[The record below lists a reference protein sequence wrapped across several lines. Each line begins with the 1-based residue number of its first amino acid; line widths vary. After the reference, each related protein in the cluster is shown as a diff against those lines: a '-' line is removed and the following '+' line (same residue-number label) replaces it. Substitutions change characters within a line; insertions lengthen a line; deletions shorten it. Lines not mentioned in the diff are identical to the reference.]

1 MTSAALP
8 AAAAGAADTAVA
20 ADAARPLPCRNID
33 PASQRQLSFERLARF
48 IGQDVLAYSPYYRRV
63 FAEAGLAAGDIRGIA
78 DLARIPFT
86 TKDDFRDHGPQFVL
100 QPRWPGRPG
109 AADAEPDTEPISQAY
124 LDRYVAK
131 VKSRIVDDV
140 EPPQSDEQL
149 LYREFLL
156 DWQPVLETRTGGT
169 TGKSAHA
176 AYTYSDLVGPFA
188 RAARFH
194 HNIPSWTPTQRF
206 MSLLPAGEHLGF
218 YGNMLVPLLN
228 GQPIRPMFGGR
239 VTSTEN
245 QVIAAAAGRVQ
256 VIQATSSYLASW
268 LDTAC
273 AMKREGKI
281 DGLPSLQLLTAGGE
295 ALTDGYAQSIRK
307 CLEELGAGAA
317 RLIHAMSSTELK
329 SGAFRECDHGTG
341 LHVDPQHYFI
351 ELLDP
356 ETRMPVAEGQPGV
369 LVWSHID
376 WHGSVIL
383 RYWSGDLVEGG
394 VRREACP
401 VCGLVVPRLM
411 TPLRRLE
418 TDFLKI
424 RGTRVDLTDLRSV
437 LEELFGRDGFQLEV
451 RSNAGG
457 IGRHRIVVYGRTG
470 RVDNADVIRD
480 AVRGAVELG
489 VDEVIF
495 CEADAMHERLYG
507 AGGWKPRWM
516 IHE

>member
-1 MTSAALP
+1 MTNEELP
-8 AAAAGAADTAVA
+8 HLPETQ
-20 ADAARPLPCRNID
+20 RPLPCRHIEPD
-33 PASQRQLSFERLARF
+33 AQRQLSFERLRRF
-48 IGQDVLAYSPYYRRV
+48 LVRDVLAYSPYYRRV
-63 FAEAGLAAGDIRGIA
+63 FAQAGLDGSQIRTIA
-78 DLARIPFT
+78 DLSRIPFT

-100 QPRWPGRPG
+100 QPRWPGHS
-109 AADAEPDTEPISQAY
+109 AESDAETISEAY
-124 LDRYVAK
+124 VDAYARK
-131 VKSRIVDDV
+131 VNSRVQDDV
-140 EPPQSDEQL
+140 EPPQTTEQL
-149 LYREFLL
+149 MYREFLL
-156 DWQPVLETRTGGT
+156 DWQPMLETRTGGS
-169 TGKSAHA
+169 TGRSAHA
-176 AYTYSDLVGPFA
+176 AYTHSDLMGPFA

-218 YGNMLVPLLN
+218 FGNMLVPLLN

-245 QVIAAAAGRVQ
+245 QVLAAAASRIQ
-256 VIQATSSYLASW
+256 VIQATSSYLATW

-273 AMKREGKI
+273 AMMRAGQIE
-281 DGLPSLQLLTAGGE
+281 GLPSLELLTAGGE
-295 ALTDGYAQSIRK
+295 ALTDGYARSIRK
-307 CLEELGAGAA
+307 SLAELGAGNA

-329 SGAFRECDHGTG
+329 SGAFRECDPGTG

-356 ETRMPVAEGQPGV
+356 QTHAPVPEGQPGV

-394 VRREACP
+394 VRRGPCP
-401 VCGLVVPRLM
+401 VCGLTVPRLM
-411 TPLRRLE
+411 TPMRRLE

-437 LEELFGRDGFQLEV
+437 LEDLFGRDGFQLEV
-451 RSNAGG
+451 RSDAGG
-457 IGRHRIVVYGRTG
+457 IGRHRIVVYGRDG
-470 RVDNADVIRD
+470 KVESAERVRD

-489 VDEVIF
+489 VDEVVF
-495 CEADAMHERLYG
+495 CDDDTMRERLYG

-516 IHE
+516 IHEGAPAGAAER

>member
-1 MTSAALP
+1 MSGGTSAPDA
-8 AAAAGAADTAVA
+8 
-20 ADAARPLPCRNID
+20 AARPLPCRHID
-33 PASQRQLSFERLARF
+33 PDTQRQLSFERLQRF
-48 IGQDVLAYSPYYRRV
+48 LERDVLAYSPYYRRV
-63 FAEAGLAAGDIRGIA
+63 FADAGLDAASIRTIA
-78 DLARIPFT
+78 DLARVPFT

-100 QPRWPGRPG
+100 QPRWPGRS
-109 AADAEPDTEPISQAY
+109 AEHDTEVIGQAY
-124 LDRYVAK
+124 LDRYEAK
-131 VKSRIVDDV
+131 VKSRVEDDV
-140 EPPQSDEQL
+140 EPPQSAGDL

-169 TGKSAHA
+169 TGRSAHA
-176 AYTYSDLVGPFA
+176 AYTYSDLLGPFA

-245 QVIAAAAGRVQ
+245 QVLAAAAGKVQ

-273 AMKREGKI
+273 AMMRAGKI
-281 DGLPSLQLLTAGGE
+281 AGLPSVQLATAGGE
-295 ALTDGYAQSIRK
+295 PLTDGYAQSIRRS
-307 CLEELGAGAA
+307 LAELGAAEA

-329 SGAFRECDHGTG
+329 SGAFRECDPGTG

-356 ETRMPVAEGQPGV
+356 ETREPVPEGRPGV

-394 VRREACP
+394 VRRGPCP

-424 RGTRVDLTDLRSV
+424 RGARVDLTDLRSV
-437 LEELFGRDGFQLEV
+437 LEDLFGRDGFQLEV
-451 RSNAGG
+451 LSDAGG
-457 IGRHRIVVYGRTG
+457 IGRHRIVVYGRHG
-470 RVDNADVIRD
+470 KVDGPDVVRE

-489 VDEVIF
+489 VD
-495 CEADAMHERLYG
+495 
-507 AGGWKPRWM
+507 
-516 IHE
+516 

>member
-1 MTSAALP
+1 MRDPESVTAKPAPMTHEASPP
-8 AAAAGAADTAVA
+8 AAEPT
-20 ADAARPLPCRNID
+20 ARPLPCRGID
-33 PASQRQLSFERLARF
+33 PEAQRQLSFERLRRF
-48 IGQDVLAYSPYYRRV
+48 LECDVLAYSPYYRRV
-63 FAEAGLAAGDIRGIA
+63 FAEAGLDAASIRSIA

-86 TKDDFRDHGPQFVL
+86 TKDEFREHGPDFVL
-100 QPRWPGRPG
+100 QPRWHGQ
-109 AADAEPDTEPISQAY
+109 PDETGTEPISQAC
-124 LDRYVAK
+124 LDRYAAN
-131 VKSRIVDDV
+131 VKRRVVDDV
-140 EPPQSDEQL
+140 EPPQSDDEL
-149 LYREFLL
+149 MYREFLL

-169 TGKSAHA
+169 TGRSARA

-245 QVIAAAAGRVQ
+245 QVLAAAASRVQ

-273 AMKREGKI
+273 AMMRAGQIE
-281 DGLPSLQLLTAGGE
+281 GLPSLQLVTAGGE
-295 ALTDGYAQSIRK
+295 PLTDGYAQSIRNS
-307 CLEELGAGAA
+307 LAQLGAGEA

-356 ETRMPVAEGQPGV
+356 GTRAPVADGQPGM

-394 VRREACP
+394 VHRGPCP

-437 LEELFGRDGFQLEV
+437 LEGLFGRDGFQLEV
-451 RSNAGG
+451 RSDAGG
-457 IGRHRIVVYGRTG
+457 IGRHRIVVYGLAA
-470 RVDNADVIRD
+470 RVDGPDRVRD

-489 VDEVIF
+489 VDDVIF
-495 CEADAMHERLYG
+495 CDNDAMHERLYG